1 MATKTTW
8 TFEIEIAKK
17 VPENYWLMK
26 LPAGSTSLDLTGS
39 QSDDK
44 VSNEAVLSLTRPDKA
59 SICISFCFPSSGICI
74 CKRYLCETMVPQPCS
89 LAMLWALIDSV
100 TVPIWFT
107 WGRREEVKDR
117 KLISKGSKTG
127 SSKHKPSG
135 GVRCMPS
142 SR

>member
-17 VPENYWLMK
+17 ESENYWLMKLK

-39 QSDDK
+39 KSDDK
-44 VSNEAVLSLTRPDKA
+44 VSNEAILSLARPDKA

-89 LAMLWALIDSV
+89 LAML
-100 TVPIWFT
+100 
-107 WGRREEVKDR
+107 
-117 KLISKGSKTG
+117 
-127 SSKHKPSG
+127 
-135 GVRCMPS
+135 
-142 SR
+142 